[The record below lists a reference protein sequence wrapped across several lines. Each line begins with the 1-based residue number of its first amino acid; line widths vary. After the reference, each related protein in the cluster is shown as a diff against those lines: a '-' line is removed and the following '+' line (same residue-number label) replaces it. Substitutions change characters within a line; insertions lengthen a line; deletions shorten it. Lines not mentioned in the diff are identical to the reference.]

1 MATLSYMGSTAL
13 TDLPQVF
20 THAEA
25 LASGIS
31 DRNLYRMRDEGDVE
45 RLGRGI
51 YARPGL
57 GADPDL
63 VEVAIRS
70 SWATLCLTS
79 ALAHHDLSD
88 DIPSQINVALPR
100 TQRSPKTQAPIR
112 WHRFDDN
119 TFEIGRSSLA
129 LTDELAIGLYSP
141 ARSIIDAY
149 RLRHLYG
156 IEQAHEA
163 LKRWLRGKGTQP
175 SQLLVMSKH
184 FPTAEPTLRTA
195 LEILL

>member
-1 MATLSYMGSTAL
+1 MGPTAL

-31 DRNLYRMRDEGDVE
+31 DRDMYRMRDEGDVE
-45 RLGRGI
+45 RLARGI

-63 VEVAIRS
+63 VEAAIRS

-79 ALAHHDLSD
+79 ALALHDLSD

-112 WHRFDDN
+112 WHRFDDD

-163 LKRWLRGKGTQP
+163 LKRWLRGKGNQP
-175 SQLLVMSKH
+175 TELLLTSKH
-184 FPTAEPTLRTA
+184 FPAAEPTLRTA